1 MLTTCGCYAILLM
14 FGAETAERSTL
25 TGHQAR
31 PGAALLLCRGLGAA
45 PPDWQRRGLMPQSAR
60 SHYRERRK
68 HLPLPLTSLYWLGP
82 EGAWPRKRPKARTGR
97 LRRPAVG
104 PPWAPQVGA
113 PVAVGHGTQLALA
126 PSGGPLPTACA
137 CPRYVMH
144 TRGALPIST
153 TRLRGPRRDAAA
165 PAARSVA
172 RGDAR

>member
-82 EGAWPRKRPKARTGR
+82 EGA
-97 LRRPAVG
+97 
-104 PPWAPQVGA
+104 
-113 PVAVGHGTQLALA
+113 
-126 PSGGPLPTACA
+126 
-137 CPRYVMH
+137 
-144 TRGALPIST
+144 
-153 TRLRGPRRDAAA
+153 
-165 PAARSVA
+165 
-172 RGDAR
+172 